1 MTQRYAVIGNP
12 IAHSQSPYIHLEF
25 ARLQGVPLAYERLL
39 APLDGFAASVRDFV
53 AGGGHG
59 LTVTLPF
66 KREAHE
72 LARQHLTE
80 RARAAG
86 AVNTLTFRDGE
97 VHGDNTDGIG
107 LTRDITV
114 NLDVA
119 IAGKNVLVLGAGGA
133 VRGVLLP
140 LLEQK
145 PASVT
150 LVNRTLD
157 KAQQVA
163 ADFAGWGRIEVCAYE
178 QLAGRHFDIVINGTS
193 AGLSGALPPLP
204 DGVLTD
210 SELVYDM
217 VYGKGLTPFLARAQ
231 AERAGMLSDGLGMLV
246 EQAAESYRIWHGV
259 QPETRPVMNSL
270 RDLLA

>member
-59 LTVTLPF
+59 LNVTLPF
-66 KREAHE
+66 KLEAHE

-163 ADFAGWGRIEVCAYE
+163 ADFAAWGRIEVCAYE